1 MDSKKDMTLIEIINK
16 NDYIIKHGT
25 DKESKHKYCSA
36 FYEKAF
42 FDLKDKKL
50 NILEIGIQQGSSL
63 VLWNEYFKN
72 SIVYGID
79 NSDFIKDRLDTYPR
93 IKTIIQDAY
102 KKELTFNLPLFDI
115 IIDDGPHTLESQIKF
130 INNYFKKLNKNGKL
144 FIEDVDGKNN
154 LNELIKEA
162 SKFTSNVTSIDFRS
176 KTNTEDSIML
186 MIQNDLDMQYLVT

>member
-1 MDSKKDMTLIEIINK
+1 MTLIEIINQ
-16 NDYIIKHGT
+16 NDYILKYKT

-50 NILEIGIQQGSSL
+50 NILEIGIQNGSSL

-72 SIVYGID
+72 SIIYGID
-79 NSDFIKDRLDTYPR
+79 NTNFIKDRLDTYPR

-102 KKELTFNLPLFDI
+102 RKELTCNLPLFDI

-144 FIEDVDGKNN
+144 FIEDINGNYN
-154 LNELIKEA
+154 LNELLTEA
-162 SKFTSNVTSIDFRS
+162 GKFTANLALVDLRP
-176 KTNTEDSIML
+176 KTNTEDSLML
-186 MIQNDLDMQYLVT
+186 VIQNDLDAHYLVT